1 MRILDVR
8 DGFIKFETEGKIS
21 LSSFLQIN
29 DTAKRYI
36 VQVIQTKRTEEGTI
50 AFAKILFLYD
60 GTLKTTIK
68 VCHHK
73 MLK

>member
-36 VQVIQTKRTEEGTI
+36 AQVIQTKRTEEVTI
-50 AFAKILFLYD
+50 AFAKILFL
-60 GTLKTTIK
+60 
-68 VCHHK
+68 
-73 MLK
+73 